1 MKGKILAALGIVLLL
16 ATVAE
21 AQMPRE
27 HQRGAWYIGF
37 GLGSGEGWATDN
49 GESKSFTEWFD
60 TFNMNPTKITINFKV
75 GATVTPNLLI
85 GFDCSAIRAWAS
97 EEIMG
102 ENFDVAFQANNY
114 DGMVTF
120 FPRGEGF
127 FIRGGL
133 GLAAF
138 VTQIS
143 APGNS
148 ETDTV
153 SGFGIVFGG
162 GYAFWLLK
170 SFNLTLNLDYSI
182 QSYEESD
189 DGPDSSSFLN
199 IYLGFDWY

>member
-1 MKGKILAALGIVLLL
+1 MKGKAFAALGIVLLL

-21 AQMPRE
+21 AQIGRQ
-27 HQRGAWYIGF
+27 HQRRSWYIGF
-37 GLGSGEGWATDN
+37 GLGSGEGWATSD
-49 GESKSFTEWFD
+49 GESKSFGEWFD
-60 TFNMNPTKITINFKV
+60 LFDMEPTRVTLNFKV
-75 GATVTPNLLI
+75 GATLTPNLLV
-85 GFDCSAIRAWAS
+85 GFDMTAIRAFAS
-97 EEIMG
+97 ETVMG
-102 ENFDVAFQANNY
+102 ETLDVAFQANNY
-114 DGMVTF
+114 DGMVTY
-120 FPRGEGF
+120 FPSGEGF

-138 VTQIS
+138 VTQWS
-143 APGNS
+143 GPGIS

-170 SFNLTLNLDYSI
+170 SFNLTLNADYSL
-182 QSYEESD
+182 QSYGEG